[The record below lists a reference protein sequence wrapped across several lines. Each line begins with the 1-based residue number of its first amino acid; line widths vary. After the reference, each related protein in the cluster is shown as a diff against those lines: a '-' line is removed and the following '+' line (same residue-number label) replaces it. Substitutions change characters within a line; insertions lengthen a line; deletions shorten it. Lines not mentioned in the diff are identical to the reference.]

1 MTMPPLDIVLAKLRS
16 APIDRSLDS
25 LASDVMI
32 RVRDMRERRANRLT
46 LTSFALVALMAGIAG
61 GAVPSGAQPSEEA
74 ASLSLSSPRTPAALL
89 AAGLKG

>member
-1 MTMPPLDIVLAKLRS
+1 MTMPPLDIALAQLGS
-16 APIDRSLDS
+16 APIDRPLDS
-25 LASDVMI
+25 LASDVLI

-46 LTSFALVALMAGIAG
+46 LTSFTLVALTAGIAG
-61 GAVPSGAQPSEEA
+61 GAVSSNAQPTGEA